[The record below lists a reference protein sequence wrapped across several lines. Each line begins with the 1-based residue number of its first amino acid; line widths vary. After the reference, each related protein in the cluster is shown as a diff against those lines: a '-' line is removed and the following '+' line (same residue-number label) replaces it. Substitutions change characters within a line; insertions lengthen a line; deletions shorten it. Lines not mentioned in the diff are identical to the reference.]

1 MNHGYESG
9 AGRQLDPMS
18 GERSATGVGPAS
30 GIQGMS
36 PVVISLITNAPT
48 MSTTSP
54 MTTNVVKGRTGAT
67 ILVPWPN
74 SVF

>member
-1 MNHGYESG
+1 
-9 AGRQLDPMS
+9 
-18 GERSATGVGPAS
+18 
-30 GIQGMS
+30 MS

-67 ILVPWPN
+67 ILAPWPN
-74 SVF
+74 SVS